1 MLLTGF
7 GSVNVSA
14 AENLVNPNL
23 AQWDNVNNGNI
34 TDSELS
40 EVTVTSYI
48 DFYRLN
54 ADYVGV
60 VGDSNPTHFW
70 VGHMFDTS
78 SLKAGR
84 KYNFSIHIP
93 SVSELKSNSYLSG
106 LADSYF
112 TDAYNGGVLAVTFGT
127 LKSDGSINS
136 ILELLTIDSTNYMDL
151 MGTDYVYNFTCPD
164 YSGGSPA
171 IFIHLYHTSAS
182 LKSNP
187 MFFLGN
193 DMTLVDEDAAEEDNF
208 LSRIFEWFQEK
219 FDAIGD
225 AFSNLGNKLST
236 GFTNLGDRIKTFF
249 SDLGTSISNGL
260 NSVKEGIQNKLEQV
274 KTTLVELGESLI
286 QGIQNL
292 FVPDEDYILE
302 WKDNLDTLLKEHLG
316 MIYTSADLVTD
327 LIEKVFDIVF
337 NAPDEYGLSIPEVS
351 FENTDG
357 TTVTVFP
364 ETEISFDFME
374 NKTFKTIYGLYGV
387 ALYIFF
393 GVLEAKYGI
402 RVYKKV
408 MAN

>member
-1 MLLTGF
+1 MLTGF

-23 AQWDNVNNGNI
+23 VQWDNVNNGNI

-40 EVTVTSYI
+40 EVTITRYS

-70 VGHMFDTS
+70 VGHMFDAS
-78 SLKAGR
+78 ALKAGR
-84 KYNFSIHIP
+84 KYNFSVHIP
-93 SVSELKSNSYLSG
+93 SISELRTHSSLADKS
-106 LADSYF
+106 DSYF
-112 TDAYNGGVLAVTFGT
+112 TDAYNGGVLSVTFGT

-187 MFFLGN
+187 SFFLGN
-193 DMTLVDEDAAEEDNF
+193 DMTLVDESEVEQDNF
-208 LSRIFEWFQEK
+208 LTRIFEWFQEK

-302 WKDNLDTLLKEHLG
+302 WKDNLDNLLQEHLG

-327 LIEKVFDIVF
+327 LLQKIFDIVF
-337 NAPDEYGLSIPEVS
+337 NAPDSYGLTVPEVS
-351 FENTDG
+351 FEILNG
-357 TTVTVFP
+357 VQVNLIP

-374 NKTFKTIYGLYGV
+374 NKTFKTIYGLYTVG
-387 ALYIFF
+387 LYIAF
-393 GVLEAKYGI
+393 GVLEVKYGI

>member
-1 MLLTGF
+1 LLTGF

-14 AENLVNPNL
+14 AENLVNPDL
-23 AQWDNVNNGNI
+23 TQWDNVNLDGISNSEISEISVTKYTDFFRLNGN
-34 TDSELS
+34 
-40 EVTVTSYI
+40 YI
-48 DFYRLN
+48 
-54 ADYVGV
+54 GS
-60 VGDSNPTHFW
+60 VGDTNPTHYW

-78 SLKAGR
+78 ALKAGR
-84 KYNFSIHIP
+84 KYNFSVHIP
-93 SVSELKSNSYLSG
+93 SVSELKSNNYLSSF
-106 LADSYF
+106 ADSYF

-127 LKSDGSINS
+127 LKTDGSINS
-136 ILELLTIDSTNYMDL
+136 ILELLTIDGTNYQDL
-151 MGTDYVYNFTCPD
+151 MGSDYVYNFTCPD

-171 IFIHLYHTSAS
+171 IFIHVYHYSSFT
-182 LKSNP
+182 KTNP
-187 MFFLGN
+187 AFFLGN

-302 WKDNLDTLLKEHLG
+302 WKDNLDKLLQDHLG
-316 MIYTSADLVTD
+316 MIYTSANLVTD
-327 LIEKVFDIVF
+327 LLQKIFDIVF
-337 NAPDEYGLSIPEVS
+337 NAPNSYGLTVPEVS
-351 FENTDG
+351 FEILNG
-357 TTVTVFP
+357 TQVNLIP

-374 NKTFKTIYGLYGV
+374 NKTFKTIYGLYTVG
-387 ALYIFF
+387 LYIAF
-393 GVLEAKYGI
+393 GVLEVKYGI

>member
-1 MLLTGF
+1 MLTGF

-23 AQWDNVNNGNI
+23 AQWDNVNSGNI

-40 EVTVTSYI
+40 EVTVTSYAG
-48 DFYRLN
+48 FYRLN

-78 SLKAGR
+78 ALKAGR

-106 LADSYF
+106 LADSHF

-136 ILELLTIDSTNYMDL
+136 ILELLTIDSSNYMDL

-187 MFFLGN
+187 SFFLGN
-193 DMTLVDEDAAEEDNF
+193 DMALVDESEVEQDNF
-208 LSRIFEWFQEK
+208 LTRIFEWFQEK

-302 WKDNLDTLLKEHLG
+302 WKDNLDKLLQDHLG

-327 LIEKVFDIVF
+327 LLQKIFDIVF
-337 NAPDEYGLSIPEVS
+337 NAPDSYGLTVPEVS
-351 FENTDG
+351 FEILNG
-357 TTVTVFP
+357 VQVNLIP

-374 NKTFKTIYGLYGV
+374 NNTFKTIYGLYTVG
-387 ALYIFF
+387 LYIAF
-393 GVLEAKYGI
+393 GVLEVKYGI